1 MYVCGLADD
10 DISISR
16 LEITFSHRL
25 LFLRYGIVNS
35 FGLVFL
41 IAYFLGLF
49 IAILVK
55 IVTYISTQAKETFK

>member
-35 FGLVFL
+35 FGLVF
-41 IAYFLGLF
+41 FNSLF
-49 IAILVK
+49 SWFIYC
-55 IVTYISTQAKETFK
+55 YISKNSHLYKYSSKRDF